1 MDERTQELHDRSQR
15 DPYNHVLI
23 HPVEGGITILL
34 SHRITMDAAAQV
46 FVADG
51 DVRGRG
57 EPRELTQSRLRER
70 RTDLGADGP
79 HGGDIGRLRPELSVV
94 RVSVRNRL
102 NRRGDRPMVG
112 CRGVAGG
119 GGSRGASIRVAAVV
133 P

>member
-51 DVRGRG
+51 DVLFFDRDEDQDALEGLNTRTQG
-57 EPRELTQSRLRER
+57 WPRN
-70 RTDLGADGP
+70 A
-79 HGGDIGRLRPELSVV
+79 
-94 RVSVRNRL
+94 
-102 NRRGDRPMVG
+102 
-112 CRGVAGG
+112 
-119 GGSRGASIRVAAVV
+119 
-133 P
+133 